1 MHLNPSL
8 ERRCVWVSAISPFTR
23 RAPDRHVSRF
33 YLRTKPGNKEPVRI
47 AVPPPLFLCCPLYLS
62 RRPRQAEGEE
72 WRDLKVR
79 LTPSLHRPPAD
90 VLLLNVTAVA
100 RVSFAGKN
108 DGLFF
113 FLAESVKAY
122 LQQTSLRWVMSL

>member
-1 MHLNPSL
+1 MRLNPSL
-8 ERRCVWVSAISPFTR
+8 EQRCVWVSAISPLTR

-47 AVPPPLFLCCPLYLS
+47 ACTPLLLCCPLYLS
-62 RRPRQAEGEE
+62 RRPRHAEGEE
-72 WRDLKVR
+72 WRDLKVC
-79 LTPSLHRPPAD
+79 LTLHRPPAN

-113 FLAESVKAY
+113 
-122 LQQTSLRWVMSL
+122 SLLLNQ